1 MSIMRL
7 WVIGALC
14 GSLLLGEPQATVYA
28 LEAEAPRCD
37 RHGIAHAEITAA
49 NATTQGAAR
58 SLKFIGPQAD
68 MLKLWSVTSI
78 TGPCAGAAVAY
89 SKGVLH
95 FPYDIGFKLDGSD
108 GALKRVR
115 GAALRNSYS
124 GPVVASPHELTGARL
139 IMADEA
145 QRRALDGHSAIRY
158 VALWKRQ
165 GKSLVGTFRVID
177 GGPAQDVIPL
187 IVTSADLKSV
197 AFFPDLHGSSG
208 RLLILA
214 RNNHSSAEVIGVD
227 WSIKGG

>member
-1 MSIMRL
+1 MSSMRL

-14 GSLLLGEPQATVYA
+14 GSLLLGEPQAIA
-28 LEAEAPRCD
+28 DAREPEAPRCD
-37 RHGIAHAEITAA
+37 RHGIALAKITAA
-49 NATTQGAAR
+49 NATIRGAAP
-58 SLKFIGPQAD
+58 SLEFIGPQAD

-78 TGPCAGAAVAY
+78 TGSCAGEALAY
-89 SKGVLH
+89 SDGVLH
-95 FPYDIGFKLDGSD
+95 FPYDIGFKLDGSG

-115 GAALRNSYS
+115 GAARSNPYS
-124 GPVVASPHELTGARL
+124 GSVVALPGELNGAQL

-145 QRRALDGHSAIRY
+145 RRLLLDGHSAIRY
-158 VALWKRQ
+158 VALWKRR
-165 GKSLVGTFRVID
+165 GKSIVGTFRVID

-187 IVTSADLKSV
+187 IVTAADLKSV

-227 WSIKGG
+227 WSMKSG